1 MLKRKYL
8 WFILILILAMALS
21 FYFIYNKG
29 KDGSAVQT
37 KEEIEDTEED
47 IVVDE
52 APVKIE
58 QGVVV
63 GMKEG
68 KKEWEIEADKISLAE
83 DRKKTIFEKIKKAII
98 FKDNEPHLNI
108 QLNKCIADMGS
119 KSMELVGDVVI
130 ETKEGDILK
139 GDRFYWDSKEE
150 TLTSLE
156 PVEIMVKDN
165 KITAD
170 RLISDVELSKLELLG
185 NVKVTSKPNNFT
197 SRILYFLSLTG
208 KPGNWLTG

>member
-8 WFILILILAMALS
+8 WFILILILAIAFS

-29 KDGSAVQT
+29 REGSTIQT
-37 KEEIEDTEED
+37 KEEIEETEED
-47 IVVDE
+47 IEVKE

-83 DRKKTIFEKIKKAII
+83 DRKKTIFEKIKKVVI
-98 FKDNEPHLNI
+98 FKDNEPNLNI
-108 QLNKCIADMGS
+108 QLNRCIADMGS
-119 KSMELVGDVVI
+119 KSMELVGEVVI
-130 ETKEGDILK
+130 ETKGGDILK
-139 GDRFYWDSKEE
+139 GDRFFWDSKEE

-156 PVEIMVKDN
+156 PVEIMVEEN

-170 RLISDVELSKLELLG
+170 ELYTDSELNNLELTG
-185 NVKVTSKPNNFT
+185 NVKVTF
-197 SRILYFLSLTG
+197 IIH
-208 KPGNWLTG
+208 

>member
-8 WFILILILAMALS
+8 WFILILILAIVLS

-29 KDGSAVQT
+29 RDGSVVQT
-37 KEEIEDTEED
+37 KEEIEETEED
-47 IVVDE
+47 IEVKE

-83 DRKKTIFEKIKKAII
+83 DRKKTIFEKIKKVVI
-98 FKDNEPHLNI
+98 FKDNEPNLNI

-119 KSMELVGDVVI
+119 KSMELVGEVVI
-130 ETKEGDILK
+130 ETKGGDILR
-139 GDRFYWDSKEE
+139 GNRFFWDSKEK

-156 PVEIMVKDN
+156 PVEIMVKEN

-170 RLISDVELSKLELLG
+170 ELYTDSELNNLELTG
-185 NVKVTSKPNNFT
+185 NVKVTF
-197 SRILYFLSLTG
+197 IIH
-208 KPGNWLTG
+208 